1 MSDLL
6 GHDPGP
12 SLGVEDRREFTH
24 YTDLPPVI
32 EDLTE
37 RNSWKLT
44 PAVMAHY
51 LTNGWFAMPPH
62 IRLIS
67 ARVASAISRG
77 NGRIIV
83 SLPPRHGKS
92 ELLSVAVPMWIFEV
106 FPWARVMGTSYGADL
121 AKDFSRR
128 VRDELIGNEDR
139 LTTRIRK
146 DARLADR
153 FETVRGGVMYATG
166 IGGAI
171 TGRGADLL
179 LVDDYL
185 KNAKDASSET
195 IRDDIYHWF
204 VSTAMSRLEPGGTV
218 IILATRW
225 HQDDLIGRL
234 LEQAP
239 DVWEYIRIPAIA
251 EENDPLKRAPGE
263 ALWPERYNVEWLESQ
278 KALFGPYFWAALYR
292 QDPISMHQALAR
304 GEIRIVDSID
314 PATYSRLRMCRF
326 WDLAATEGEGD
337 YTSGTLLG
345 EDDEL
350 GLTYWID
357 QIRAQIGPADVEQL
371 VRKTAEKDGPDV
383 PIRMEEEP
391 GSAGKTTISLYARKI
406 LRGYNFEG
414 IKSTGPK
421 FVRAQ
426 PLYAAVHNGTTC
438 MVRAPWNKELREELE
453 IGTEGDHDDQI
464 DSSAGAFNFLNLT
477 PAYSPTWGR
486 SQDRTPLGR
495 YEHAERHLHGG
506 SGSGS
511 NIITGVAWGRPR
523 RQGRVA

>member
-1 MSDLL
+1 
-6 GHDPGP
+6 
-12 SLGVEDRREFTH
+12 
-24 YTDLPPVI
+24 
-32 EDLTE
+32 
-37 RNSWKLT
+37 
-44 PAVMAHY
+44 
-51 LTNGWFAMPPH
+51 
-62 IRLIS
+62 
-67 ARVASAISRG
+67 
-77 NGRIIV
+77 
-83 SLPPRHGKS
+83 
-92 ELLSVAVPMWIFEV
+92 
-106 FPWARVMGTSYGADL
+106 
-121 AKDFSRR
+121 
-128 VRDELIGNEDR
+128 
-139 LTTRIRK
+139 
-146 DARLADR
+146 
-153 FETVRGGVMYATG
+153 
-166 IGGAI
+166 
-171 TGRGADLL
+171 
-179 LVDDYL
+179 
-185 KNAKDASSET
+185 
-195 IRDDIYHWF
+195 
-204 VSTAMSRLEPGGTV
+204 MSRLEPGGTV

-495 YEHAERHLHGG
+495 YEHVERHLSG